1 MSPAVG
7 NTATSS
13 QRELYEREGYLV
25 LRGLFEPAA
34 LTQAQEETQAL
45 LSRHE
50 LMAKNNLRV
59 RWTHHVDTDV
69 PIFELFDPIVDIAP
83 RCRELALAPRLTAVL
98 AGLLGDEVCL
108 FKDKLIYKPPG
119 AAGYPLHQD
128 YISWPDFPVSFT
140 TVVVALDRGDAQ
152 SGAIEVFPGG
162 HGKGYLSERSGR
174 FTMSCEG
181 WWRPAERPRV
191 RTCCPCCC
199 RPATRTASPC
209 RSSWCW
215 TRRSPCSSPGMR
227 PRLTC

>member
-1 MSPAVG
+1 MQRRAPSG
-7 NTATSS
+7 SCTSERATWCYGACSS
-13 QRELYEREGYLV
+13 QRPWPKR
-25 LRGLFEPAA
+25 RRR
-34 LTQAQEETQAL
+34 Q
-45 LSRHE
+45 
-50 LMAKNNLRV
+50 NNLRV

-98 AGLLGDEVCL
+98 AGLLGDKVCL

-162 HGKGYLSERSGR
+162 HGKGYLSERDGN
-174 FTMSCEG
+174 FHMLEV
-181 WWRPAERPRV
+181 AEL
-191 RTCCPCCC
+191 
-199 RPATRTASPC
+199 PC
-209 RSSWCW
+209 RSRCSQ
-215 TRRSPCSSPGMR
+215 CSSR
-227 PRLTC
+227 ATR